1 MLRRRGLGRLCDWGA
16 RLLQASQGGGAS
28 AGLFLGGRGLGWPRA
43 REAGPRQAVSWGGGA
58 SAVRG
63 RRGHTAHTQSQAQPS
78 SQSAAILNR
87 GVALISS
94 GTVF

>member
-1 MLRRRGLGRLCDWGA
+1 VGGVPNLILQKKKQVGLLLNNIIMSLFCLRRRGHR
-16 RLLQASQGGGAS
+16 
-28 AGLFLGGRGLGWPRA
+28 
-43 REAGPRQAVSWGGGA
+43 
-58 SAVRG
+58 
-63 RRGHTAHTQSQAQPS
+63 AHTQSQAQPS